1 MTPSKSKEMTF
12 EQAYQKLEIL
22 VEALERGESTLEE
35 SLKSFEEGMELA
47 NFCARKLQ
55 DAELRLQKLV
65 KGEDGSFQ
73 LELMQKE

>member
-12 EQAYQKLEIL
+12 EQAYQKLEAI
-22 VEALERGESTLEE
+22 VESLERGDAGLEQ
-35 SLKSFEEGMELA
+35 SLKAFEEGMALA
-47 NFCARKLQ
+47 QFCTQKLQ

-73 LELMQKE
+73 LELMQ